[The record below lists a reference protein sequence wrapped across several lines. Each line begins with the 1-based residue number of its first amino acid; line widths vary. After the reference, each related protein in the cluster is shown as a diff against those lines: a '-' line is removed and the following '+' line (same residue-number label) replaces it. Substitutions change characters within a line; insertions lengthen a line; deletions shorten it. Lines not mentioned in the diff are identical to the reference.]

1 MGGQIMPVTL
11 LPALRIQK
19 AIYISDYGLVDTKI
33 SASDKDLPVVKTR
46 GQTKV
51 WTTSLTKLTFQI
63 RNIDFALNRHDPDL
77 CLFLSPQKSWMAANW
92 QIAPSFTV
100 FGLYYC
106 TRTFFKKSFTPL
118 IFTVK
123 LIDKDHDFMSR
134 HPSSHLL
141 LIDFFL
147 YFVLLS
153 KVIICKYRTRATI
166 NHSWFETSL
175 EY

>member
-1 MGGQIMPVTL
+1 MRQL
-11 LPALRIQK
+11 
-19 AIYISDYGLVDTKI
+19 
-33 SASDKDLPVVKTR
+33 VVKTR
-46 GQTKV
+46 GKTKV

-63 RNIDFALNRHDPDL
+63 RNINFALNRHDPDL
-77 CLFLSPQKSWMAANW
+77 CLFLSPQKNFVTQEKWIAANW

-100 FGLYYC
+100 FGVYYC
-106 TRTFFKKSFTPL
+106 TFFKKSFTPL

-134 HPSSHLL
+134 HPSPHLL

-153 KVIICKYRTRATI
+153 KVIIYNSRGEVSPLPRNELLCQPFGGLR
-166 NHSWFETSL
+166 
-175 EY
+175 

>member
-1 MGGQIMPVTL
+1 MSKQKQKTICVHNMFSWCPELAIFMNNL
-11 LPALRIQK
+11 LS
-19 AIYISDYGLVDTKI
+19 YCGLVEAKI
-33 SASDKDLPVVKTR
+33 RASDKDLPVVKTR

-77 CLFLSPQKSWMAANW
+77 CLFLSPPKSWMAANW

-153 KVIICKYRTRATI
+153 KVIIHTVFPHIRP
-166 NHSWFETSL
+166 SL
-175 EY
+175 E